1 MRLGVRAKEALAVT
15 ALTLLVV
22 AAATL
27 IHLSQVTSVILQETV
42 QQTSLIQKQIF
53 DQSKQALARGRGKPP
68 RVVLKTDADLR
79 RFLEASVGYSPNLL
93 YASIADPD
101 GKTIIHTEQQRAEED
116 APSRPKLEDLLTL
129 GPVDRF
135 FTLYKGGAIYES
147 ALPMTLNGTPFGN
160 VKLGVHT
167 TLLRSQLRDSLTRSL
182 TFAAIVLPIAWLLT
196 MGLATLTL
204 RPIHSLARQMERL
217 RKGDFEVLTDQGR
230 TDEFKDL
237 AAQLQLLGQ
246 QLKSDR
252 LKMLSEKSHLQSV
265 VDHLADGILLVNQEH
280 RILFCNKT
288 TEAIIGR
295 PIEEVTGRLLED
307 IADVVHP
314 MRQLLEDVLIRRVN
328 VRNAALSLPWNGVS
342 KEFLVSAFCM
352 TEAQHVIG
360 AVALLR
366 DLESMK
372 TLQSLITYSAK
383 LTALGR
389 LTSGVAHEVKNP
401 LNSMAIHLELLKTHS
416 GLSSD
421 EAQSSLDVID
431 SEIRRLDRVV
441 QGFLKFMRPQE
452 LRLGPMDLNVLLQK
466 EVALLEADW
475 SRKGVR
481 FRLELEPTPLSIT
494 GDEELLNQVFLNIL
508 LNACQAMPQG
518 GTITITAT
526 REREDSV
533 KVVIHDEGCGIRP
546 SERDKIFQ
554 LYYTTK
560 PEGSGMGLPM
570 AYRTIQLHDGVIE
583 VESEESKGTSMI
595 VRLPVRQ

>member
-1 MRLGVRAKEALAVT
+1 MRLSVRAKEALGVT

-22 AAATL
+22 AAATV
-27 IHLSQVTSVILQETV
+27 IHLFQVTGVILQGTV
-42 QQTSLIQKQIF
+42 QQASLIQKQIF
-53 DQSKQALARGRGKPP
+53 DQSKHALAKGRGKPP
-68 RVVLKTDADLR
+68 RVVLKTDPDLR
-79 RFLEASVGYSPNLL
+79 RFIDAVVGYSPNVV
-93 YASIADPD
+93 YALIADPD
-101 GKTIIHTEQQRAEED
+101 GKTIIHTEQQKSEED
-116 APSRPKLEDLLTL
+116 SPTRPTLEDLLAM
-129 GPVDRF
+129 GPIQRF
-135 FTLYKGGAIYES
+135 YTLYKGGTVYES
-147 ALPMTLNGTPFGN
+147 ALPMSLNETPFGS
-160 VKLGVHT
+160 VKLGIHT
-167 TLLRSQLRDSLTRSL
+167 TLVRRQLSASINKSMTL
-182 TFAAIVLPIAWLLT
+182 AAIVLPLVWLLT
-196 MGLATLTL
+196 MGMATLTL
-204 RPIHSLARQMERL
+204 RPIHVLARQMERL
-217 RKGDFEVLTDQGR
+217 RKGDFEVATEEGR
-230 TDEFKDL
+230 TDEFRDL

-265 VDHLADGILLVNQEH
+265 VDHLADGIMLINQEH

-288 TEAIIGR
+288 TEAIIGK
-295 PIEEVTGRLLED
+295 PIEEVAGCLL
-307 IADVVHP
+307 ADVTEVSHP
-314 MRQLLEDVLIRRVN
+314 LRQVLEDVAARRGN

-352 TEAQHVIG
+352 VEGQTVVG
-360 AVALLR
+360 AVALIR

-401 LNSMAIHLELLKTHS
+401 LNSMAIHLELLKSHV
-416 GLSSD
+416 GLSSE

-452 LRLGPMDLNVLLQK
+452 LRLGPIDLNVLLQK

-481 FRLELEPTPLSIT
+481 FRLQLEETPLTIT
-494 GDEELLNQVFLNIL
+494 GDEELINQAVLNIL

-518 GTITITAT
+518 GTITISAT

-533 KVVIHDEGCGIRP
+533 RIDIADEGIGIRHAD
-546 SERDKIFQ
+546 RDKIFQ

-560 PEGSGMGLPM
+560 AEGSGMGLPM
-570 AYRTIQLHDGVIE
+570 AYRTVQLHDGMID
-583 VESEESKGTSMI
+583 VESEEGKGTTMI
-595 VRLPVRQ
+595 IRLPVRQ